1 MDGKQVGLPGSKR
14 VHDPK
19 PRQELFSSS
28 VPQGWLLTSVFIKY
42 GDNETKLAFGKF
54 TDTG

>member
-1 MDGKQVGLPGSKR
+1 MDGKQVGVPGSKS
-14 VHDPK
+14 VHDSK

-28 VPQGWLLTSVFIKY
+28 VPQGWLLASIFIKDE
-42 GDNETKLAFGKF
+42 DNETKLAFGKF